1 MEDFLFYSIFIGM
14 KKKVIR
20 LTEKDI
26 TNLIERI
33 IKEDAF
39 EPSPL
44 RRSEEKSM
52 TKIIERLEDAYM
64 RRDWIIVREVISDLK
79 HKQRRSSI

>member
-1 MEDFLFYSIFIGM
+1 M
-14 KKKVIR
+14 KKIVR
-20 LTEKDI
+20 LSEKEM
-26 TNLIERI
+26 TNLIKRI

-44 RRSEEKSM
+44 RKSEDRALIKS
-52 TKIIERLEDAYM
+52 IERLEDAYM

-79 HKQRRSSI
+79 HKIKRSSL

>member
-1 MEDFLFYSIFIGM
+1 M
-14 KKKVIR
+14 KKIVR
-20 LTEKDI
+20 LSEKEM
-26 TNLIERI
+26 TNLIKKI

-44 RRSEEKSM
+44 SRREDRSLS
-52 TKIIERLEDAYM
+52 KITDRLEDAYM

-79 HKQRRSSI
+79 HKIKRGSF

>member
-1 MEDFLFYSIFIGM
+1 M
-14 KKKVIR
+14 KKIVR
-20 LTEKDI
+20 LSEKEM
-26 TNLIERI
+26 TNLIKKI

-44 RRSEEKSM
+44 SRREDRSLS
-52 TKIIERLEDAYM
+52 KITDRLEDAYM

-79 HKQRRSSI
+79 HKIKKGSF

>member
-1 MEDFLFYSIFIGM
+1 M
-14 KKKVIR
+14 KKIVR
-20 LTEKDI
+20 LSEKEM
-26 TNLIERI
+26 TNLIKKI

-44 RRSEEKSM
+44 SRREDRSLN
-52 TKIIERLEDAYM
+52 KIADRLEDAYM

-79 HKQRRSSI
+79 HKIKRGSF